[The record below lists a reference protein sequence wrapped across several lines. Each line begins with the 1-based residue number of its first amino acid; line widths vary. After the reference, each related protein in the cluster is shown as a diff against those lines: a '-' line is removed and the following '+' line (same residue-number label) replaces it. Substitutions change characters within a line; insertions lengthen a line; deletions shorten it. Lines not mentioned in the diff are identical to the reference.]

1 MNLIRSSERA
11 WWPAWPRASLRT
23 YLVAMIL
30 LGTLPSVLL
39 MSWQVFSDIKAE
51 QRQLDERLQHN
62 AENLAH
68 AVERELTA
76 SVEALAILAQ
86 DDGLQRDDV
95 AGFAA
100 SFADQPVPRASWRGV
115 FLLGPDGKPLFDT
128 AQPGAPPD
136 EELQRLA
143 QALHAQG
150 RPVVSDLLGG
160 RFEGRFST
168 AVLVPVR
175 LGGQLRYA
183 LGAWIDAGVWQ
194 RLLESSANPGEGFLS
209 LFDRQRRLIARAS
222 ENGPTG
228 VGQPLPQ
235 QAQRSV
241 ASQPTGVTRADRLGG
256 GMTYVAWQNASYG
269 WGVGVGVEAEP
280 LEARAR
286 RAVVATL
293 GTALACLTLGVV
305 LALWVAR
312 RVTQPLRQL
321 ATAGPRQPLGR
332 IVVDEITGLRDA
344 LVAAEAQESV
354 ARTRLQSKADEF
366 ETLFHSIPVGLAV
379 AHDPQC
385 RSVLHNAAMDDLL
398 GPASDACSVRMLHRG
413 RLLEPAEHPLQRAAG
428 SGQALRGLELELQ
441 FPDRPPRHV
450 IAHAAPLLDA
460 AGRPR
465 GAIGALVDISERKL
479 AEARLTHADRRLRE
493 SQHLVDLAQES
504 GHVGFFHYHVGT
516 DTASW
521 TSGHAKL
528 FGLRSKRVEGP
539 LAEWIERIHPEDRP
553 GVRHALA
560 RLLHQRA
567 ERLTLEFRVAP
578 RDGHMRWLS
587 SRVLMSYADD
597 GRPLQAIGITVDVT
611 EQKAAEQE
619 RAALVE
625 REQAA
630 RREAEAASR
639 AKDEFLAMLGHELRN
654 PLSAISS
661 AVEVLN
667 RGGANEALA
676 ANARNIIG
684 RQTRHLARL
693 MEDLLDVA
701 RVISGKVVL
710 SRQPVELS
718 ALVQRLVSTLQLTG
732 QTQQHE
738 LHLELQEVWVD
749 ADATRLEQ
757 VVNNL
762 LTNALKYTPEGRRIE
777 VRLVREDGQA
787 LLEVRDHG
795 LGIPPSLL
803 PRVFDLFVQ
812 GERTLDRRAGG
823 LGIGLTLVRRLVEL
837 HGGAVGVQSSSEG
850 STFSVRL
857 PAIETPALQ
866 PVRGGGEQRLAA
878 RQRHVLLVEDNADAM
893 SALRTLLELDGHTVS
908 TAEDGVAGLE
918 ELLRLRPEV
927 AVIDIGLP
935 GLTGYEVAKRSRGAG
950 HAGKLIALSGYG
962 QGRDVQQA
970 LRAGFDAHLV
980 KPVDPEAL
988 RKLLAEP

>member
-1 MNLIRSSERA
+1 MNPPRTLGRS
-11 WWPAWPRASLRT
+11 WWPGWPRASLRT

-39 MSWQVFSDIKAE
+39 MSWQVFSSIRAE
-51 QRQLDERLQHN
+51 QYQLDVQLQRS
-62 AENLAH
+62 AEGLAH
-68 AVERELTA
+68 GVERELTA
-76 SVEALAILAQ
+76 SMEALSILSWDDALQRGDVEA
-86 DDGLQRDDV
+86 
-95 AGFAA
+95 FAA
-100 SFADQPVPRASWRGV
+100 SFAEQPQMRAAWSGV
-115 FLLGPDGKPLFDT
+115 FLLDPDGQPLLDT
-128 AQPGAPPD
+128 AQPPARPTPW
-136 EELQRLA
+136 LRQLA
-143 QALHAQG
+143 RDTAGSG
-150 RPVVSDLLGG
+150 RPAVSDLLAA
-160 RFEGRFST
+160 RFEGRFCT

-175 LGGQLRYA
+175 VDGQVRYV
-183 LGAWIDAGVWQ
+183 LGAWMDSNVWQ
-194 RLLESSANPGEGFLS
+194 RLLENMGRPGEGFTS
-209 LFDRQRRLIARAS
+209 LFDRQRRLIARVADQ
-222 ENGPTG
+222 GPVA
-228 VGQPLPQ
+228 VGRELPP
-235 QAQRSV
+235 QALRLV
-241 ASQPTGVTRADRLGG
+241 AGSPAGVTRADRLGG
-256 GMTYVAWQNASYG
+256 GDGYVAWQPAGYG
-269 WGVGVGVEAEP
+269 WGVGVGVAAEP
-280 LEARAR
+280 LETRAR

-293 GTALACLTLGVV
+293 STALVCLLLGVAV
-305 LALWVAR
+305 ALYVAR
-312 RVTQPLRQL
+312 RVTLPLRLL

-332 IVVDEITGLRDA
+332 IVVDEITVLRDA
-344 LVAAEAQESV
+344 LVAAEAQEAV

-385 RSVLHNAAMDDLL
+385 RSVLHNAAMDALV
-398 GPASDACSVRMLHRG
+398 GGAEASDTVRMLHRG
-413 RLLEPAEHPLQRAAG
+413 HLLGREEQPLQRAAA

-493 SQHLVDLAQES
+493 SQHLVDLAQEA

-553 GVRHALA
+553 SVRHALA

-567 ERLTLEFRVAP
+567 ERLTLEFRVALE
-578 RDGHMRWLS
+578 GGQTRWLS
-587 SRVLMSYADD
+587 SRVLVTYAEDA
-597 GRPLQAIGITVDVT
+597 RPLQAIGITVDMT

-676 ANARNIIG
+676 TNARNIIG

-710 SRQPVELS
+710 SRQPLELS

-738 LHLELQEVWVD
+738 LHLQLQEGVWGD
-749 ADATRLEQ
+749 ADATRVEQ

-762 LTNALKYTPEGRRIE
+762 LSNALKYTPEGRRIE
-777 VRLVREDGQA
+777 VRLAREGSEA
-787 LLEVRDHG
+787 VLEVRDQG
-795 LGIPPSLL
+795 LGIPASLL
-803 PRVFDLFVQ
+803 PRIFDLFVQ

-837 HGGAVGVQSSSEG
+837 HGGTVGVESSSEG
-850 STFSVRL
+850 STFRVRL
-857 PAIETPALQ
+857 PAIEPPALH
-866 PVRGGGEQRLAA
+866 PVRETRLASQP
-878 RQRHVLLVEDNADAM
+878 RQVLLVEDNADAM
-893 SALRTLLELDGHTVS
+893 SALRSLLELDGHTVS
-908 TAEDGVAGLE
+908 TAVDGVAGLA

-927 AVIDIGLP
+927 AIIDIGLP
-935 GLTGYEVAKRSRGAG
+935 GLTGYEVAKRSRAAG
-950 HAGKLIALSGYG
+950 HGGKLIALSGYG

-980 KPVDPEAL
+980 KPVDPETL
-988 RKLLAEP
+988 RRLLAEP

>member
-1 MNLIRSSERA
+1 
-11 WWPAWPRASLRT
+11 LRT

-39 MSWQVFSDIKAE
+39 MSWQVFSAIKAE
-51 QRQLDERLQHN
+51 QRELDVQLQRS
-62 AENLAH
+62 AEGLAH

-76 SVEALAILAQ
+76 SVEALSILAW
-86 DDGLQRDDV
+86 DDALQRDDV
-95 AGFAA
+95 ATFST
-100 SFADQPVPRASWRGV
+100 SFADQPQSRAAWSGV
-115 FLLGPDGKPLFDT
+115 FLLDLDGRPLLDT
-128 AQPGAPPD
+128 AQPQAPPPPW
-136 EELQRLA
+136 LQPLA
-143 QALHAQG
+143 QAVASTG
-150 RPVVSDLLGG
+150 RPVVSELHSG
-160 RFEGRFST
+160 RFEGRHTT

-175 LGGQLRYA
+175 LDGRIRYA
-183 LGAWIDAGVWQ
+183 LGAWMDAGVWQ
-194 RLLESSANPGEGFLS
+194 QLLEGTGKPDGGFMS
-209 LFDRQRRLIARAS
+209 LFDSKRRLIARAAD
-222 ENGPTG
+222 NGPAAA
-228 VGQPLPQ
+228 VGRELPP
-235 QAQRSV
+235 QALRLV
-241 ASQPTGVTRADRLGG
+241 ASSPAGVTRADRLGG
-256 GMTYVAWQNASYG
+256 GDVYVAWQPAGYG
-269 WGVGVGVEAEP
+269 WGVGVGVETEP

-286 RAVVATL
+286 RAVLATL
-293 GTALACLTLGVV
+293 GTALACLMLGVG

-312 RVTQPLRQL
+312 RVTLPLRLL

-332 IVVDEITGLRDA
+332 IVVNEITMLRDA
-344 LVAAEAQESV
+344 LVAAEAQEAV

-385 RSVLHNAAMDDLL
+385 RSVLHNAAMDALV
-398 GPASDACSVRMLHRG
+398 GPADTREGVRMLHRG
-413 RLLEPAEHPLQRAAG
+413 HRLEREEQPLQRAAA

-441 FPDRPPRHV
+441 FPNRPPRHV

-465 GAIGALVDISERKL
+465 GAIGALVDISDRKL

-493 SQHLVDLAQES
+493 SQHLVDLAQEA

-539 LAEWIERIHPEDRP
+539 LSEWIERIHPEDRP
-553 GVRHALA
+553 GVRQALA
-560 RLLHQRA
+560 RLLRQRA
-567 ERLTLEFRVAP
+567 ERLTLEFRVALP
-578 RDGHMRWLS
+578 QGHTRWLS
-587 SRVLMSYADD
+587 SRVLVTYAEDA
-597 GRPLQAIGITVDVT
+597 RPLQAIGITVDMT
-611 EQKAAEQE
+611 EQMAAERE

-667 RGGANEALA
+667 RGGADQALA
-676 ANARNIIG
+676 SSARNIIG

-710 SRQPVELS
+710 SRQPLELS

-732 QTQQHE
+732 QLQQHD
-738 LHLELQEVWVD
+738 LQLQLQEGVWVD
-749 ADATRLEQ
+749 ADATRIEQ

-777 VRLVREDGQA
+777 VHVTREGGQA
-787 LLEVRDHG
+787 LLQVRDNG
-795 LGIPPSLL
+795 LGIPPALL
-803 PRVFDLFVQ
+803 PRIFDLFVQ

-837 HGGAVGVQSSSEG
+837 HDGTVGVESSSQG
-850 STFSVRL
+850 STFSMRL
-857 PAIETPALQ
+857 PAMEPPALQ
-866 PVRGGGEQRLAA
+866 PVREQRSAA
-878 RQRHVLLVEDNADAM
+878 RQRQVLLVEDNADAM
-893 SALRTLLELDGHTVS
+893 SALRSLLELDGHTVS
-908 TAEDGVAGLE
+908 TAADGVSGLE
-918 ELLRLRPEV
+918 QLLQMRPEV

-935 GLTGYEVAKRSRGAG
+935 GLTGYEVAKRSRAAG

-988 RKLLAEP
+988 RRLLAEP

>member
-1 MNLIRSSERA
+1 MKLMRA
-11 WWPAWPRASLRT
+11 SGSGWWPAWPRASLRT

-39 MSWQVFSDIKAE
+39 MSWQVFSDIKAK
-51 QRQLDERLQHN
+51 QRELDAQLQRS
-62 AENLAH
+62 AESLARGI
-68 AVERELTA
+68 ERELTA
-76 SVEALAILAQ
+76 NVEALSILAG
-86 DDGLQRDDV
+86 DDALQRDDV
-95 AGFAA
+95 PAFAA
-100 SFADQPVPRASWRGV
+100 SFADQPPVRAGWGGV
-115 FLLGPDGKPLFDT
+115 FLLRPDGQPLFDT
-128 AQPGAPPD
+128 VHPGAPPPPG
-136 EELQRLA
+136 LKLLA
-143 QALHAQG
+143 QAVHASG
-150 RPVVSDLLGG
+150 RPVVSDLLDGPAG
-160 RFEGRFST
+160 DRFGT

-175 LGGQLRYA
+175 IDGQVRYA
-183 LGAWIDAGVWQ
+183 LGAWLDAGMWQ
-194 RLLESSANPGEGFLS
+194 RLLEGAGQPSEGFLS
-209 LFDRQRRLIARAS
+209 LYDRQRRLIARAA
-222 ENGPTG
+222 ENGPAAA
-228 VGQPLPQ
+228 VGQSLPPE
-235 QAQRSV
+235 AVRWVDGS
-241 ASQPTGVTRADRLGG
+241 AAGVKRGERLGG
-256 GMTYVAWQNASYG
+256 GSTFVAWQNAGYG

-286 RAVVATL
+286 RAVLATL
-293 GTALACLTLGVV
+293 ATATACLMLGVA

-321 ATAGPRQPLGR
+321 ATAGPRQPLGA
-332 IVVDEITGLRDA
+332 IVVNEITVLRDA
-344 LVAAEAQESV
+344 LVAAEAQEAV

-366 ETLFHSIPVGLAV
+366 ETLFHSIPVGLMV

-385 RSVLHNAAMDDLL
+385 RSVLHNAAMDTLA
-398 GPASDACSVRMLHRG
+398 GPANAAGQVRVLHRG
-413 RLLEPAEHPLQRAAG
+413 RLLEPAEQPLHRAAA
-428 SGQALRGLELELQ
+428 SGQAVRGLELELQ

-493 SQHLVDLAQES
+493 SQHLVDLAQEA

-553 GVRHALA
+553 GVRQALA
-560 RLLHQRA
+560 RLLRQRA

-578 RDGHMRWLS
+578 RDGHTRWLS
-587 SRVLMSYADD
+587 SRVLMSYAED
-597 GRPLQAIGITVDVT
+597 GRPLQAIGITVDMT

-710 SRQPVELS
+710 SRQPLELS
-718 ALVQRLVSTLQLTG
+718 ALVQRLVGTLQLTG
-732 QTQQHE
+732 QTQQHDVQLA
-738 LHLELQEVWVD
+738 LHEVWVD
-749 ADATRLEQ
+749 ADATRIEQ

-777 VRLVREDGQA
+777 LRLSREDGQV
-787 LLEVRDHG
+787 LLEVRDQG
-795 LGIPPSLL
+795 LGIPPALL

-823 LGIGLTLVRRLVEL
+823 LGIGLTLVRRLVEM
-837 HGGAVGVQSSSEG
+837 HGGTVGVRSSSEG

-857 PAIETPALQ
+857 PAIEPPALTLQ
-866 PVRGGGEQRLAA
+866 PAREQRLAA

-893 SALRTLLELDGHTVS
+893 SALRSLLELDGHTVS
-908 TAEDGVAGLE
+908 TATDGVAGLA

-935 GLTGYEVAKRSRGAG
+935 GLTGYEVAKRSRAGG
-950 HAGKLIALSGYG
+950 HAGRLIALSGYG

>member
-1 MNLIRSSERA
+1 MKPNHSAGRT

-51 QRQLDERLQHN
+51 QRQLDEQLQRS
-62 AENLAH
+62 AESLAH
-68 AVERELTA
+68 SVERELTA
-76 SVEALAILAQ
+76 SVEALSILAW
-86 DDGLQRDDV
+86 DDALQRDDV
-95 AGFAA
+95 TTFAA
-100 SFADQPVPRASWRGV
+100 AFADQPAPRATWSGV
-115 FLLGPDGKPLFDT
+115 FLLGADGQPLFDT
-128 AQPGAPPD
+128 AQPGAPPAPG
-136 EELQRLA
+136 LQPLA
-143 QALHAQG
+143 QEVTAQG
-150 RPVVSDLLGG
+150 RPLVSDLLAG

-175 LGGQLRYA
+175 LGGRVRYA

-194 RLLESSANPGEGFLS
+194 RLLESTGKPEAGFMS
-209 LFDRQRRLIARAS
+209 LFDHQRRLIARAADK
-222 ENGPTG
+222 GPVG
-228 VGQPLPQ
+228 VGQPLPP
-235 QAQRSV
+235 QAQRTV
-241 ASQPTGVTRADRLGG
+241 AEQASGVMRADRLGG
-256 GMTYVAWQNASYG
+256 GMTYVAWQNAGYG

-286 RAVVATL
+286 RAVLSTL
-293 GTALACLTLGVV
+293 GTALGCLMLGVT

-312 RVTQPLRQL
+312 RVTLPLRLL

-332 IVVDEITGLRDA
+332 IVVNEITGLRDA

-385 RSVLHNAAMDDLL
+385 RSVLHNAAMDALL
-398 GPASDACSVRMLHRG
+398 GPASAAAGVRMLHRG
-413 RLLEPAEHPLQRAAG
+413 HLLEPAEQPLQRAATD
-428 SGQALRGLELELQ
+428 GQAVRGLELELQ

-465 GAIGALVDISERKL
+465 GAIGALVDISDRKL

-493 SQHLVDLAQES
+493 SQHLVDLAQEA

-539 LAEWIERIHPEDRP
+539 LAEWIERIHPEDRA
-553 GVRHALA
+553 GVRQALA
-560 RLLHQRA
+560 RLLRQRA
-567 ERLTLEFRVAP
+567 ERLTLEFRVASH
-578 RDGHMRWLS
+578 DGQTRWLS
-587 SRVLMSYADD
+587 SRVLMSYAED
-597 GRPLQAIGITVDVT
+597 GRALQAIGITVDMT

-619 RAALVE
+619 RAALVD
-625 REQAA
+625 RAQAA

-667 RGGANEALA
+667 RGGADEALA
-676 ANARNIIG
+676 TNARNIIG

-710 SRQPVELS
+710 SRQPLELS
-718 ALVQRLVSTLQLTG
+718 ALVQRLLSTLQLTG

-738 LHLELQEVWVD
+738 LQLDLHEVWVD
-749 ADATRLEQ
+749 ADATRIEQ

-777 VRLVREDGQA
+777 VRLAREGGQA

-795 LGIPPSLL
+795 LGIPASLL
-803 PRVFDLFVQ
+803 PRIFDLFVQ

-837 HGGAVGVQSSSEG
+837 HGGTVGVHSSSEG

-857 PAIETPALQ
+857 PAIEPPALQ
-866 PVRGGGEQRLAA
+866 PVREQRLAA

-893 SALRTLLELDGHTVS
+893 SALRSLLELDGHTVS
-908 TAEDGVAGLE
+908 TAEDGVAGLS

-935 GLTGYEVAKRSRGAG
+935 GLTGYEVAKRSRAAG

-980 KPVDPEAL
+980 KPVDPEML
-988 RKLLAEP
+988 RKLLAQP

>member
-1 MNLIRSSERA
+1 MKLDRASRSG
-11 WWPAWPRASLRT
+11 WGPGWPRASLRT

-39 MSWQVFSDIKAE
+39 MSWQVFTDIKAG
-51 QRQLDERLQHN
+51 QRELDAQLQRS
-62 AENLAH
+62 AEALARG
-68 AVERELTA
+68 VERELTA
-76 SVEALAILAQ
+76 SVEALNILAG
-86 DDGLQRDDV
+86 DGALQRDD
-95 AGFAA
+95 AAAFAA
-100 SFADQPVPRASWRGV
+100 SFTDQPQQRASWSGV
-115 FLLGPDGKPLFDT
+115 FLLGADGQPLFDT
-128 AQPGAPPD
+128 GAARAPPGAA
-136 EELQRLA
+136 LQPLA
-143 QALHAQG
+143 
-150 RPVVSDLLGG
+150 RPLLGGARVAVSDLIAGPG
-160 RFEGRFST
+160 AQAYSS

-175 LGGQLRYA
+175 VQGEVRYA

-194 RLLESSANPGEGFLS
+194 RLLEGAGRPEGGFLS
-209 LFDRQRRLIARAS
+209 LFDGQRRLIARAADT
-222 ENGPTG
+222 GPAGAGELLPESARQFVRDNPAG
-228 VGQPLPQ
+228 VM
-235 QAQRSV
+235 RNE
-241 ASQPTGVTRADRLGG
+241 RLGG
-256 GMTYVAWQNASYG
+256 GDTYVAWQPAGYG
-269 WGVGVGVEAEP
+269 WGVAVGVEAEP
-280 LEARAR
+280 LDARAS

-293 GTALACLTLGVV
+293 GTALGCLMLGVA

-312 RVTQPLRQL
+312 RVTLPLRRL
-321 ATAGPRQPLGR
+321 ATAGPRQPMGR
-332 IVVDEITGLRDA
+332 IVVDEITVLRDA
-344 LVAAEAQESV
+344 LVAAEAQEAV

-385 RSVLHNAAMDDLL
+385 RSVLHNAAMDALL
-398 GPASDACSVRMLHRG
+398 GPAAPAQEVRMLHRG
-413 RLLEPAEHPLQRAAG
+413 HLLEAGEQPLQRAAA
-428 SGQALRGLELELQ
+428 SGQAVRGLELELQ
-441 FPDRPPRHV
+441 FPDRAPRHV

-493 SQHLVDLAQES
+493 SQHLVDLAQEA

-539 LAEWIERIHPEDRP
+539 LSEWIERIHAEDRH
-553 GVRHALA
+553 GVRQALA
-560 RLLHQRA
+560 RLLRQRA
-567 ERLTLEFRVAP
+567 QRLTLEFRVALAE
-578 RDGHMRWLS
+578 GEVRWLS
-587 SRVLMSYADD
+587 TRIVMTYADD
-597 GRPLQAIGITVDVT
+597 GRPLQAIGITVDMT
-611 EQKAAEQE
+611 EQQVAERE

-667 RGGANEALA
+667 RGGTDEKLA
-676 ANARNIIG
+676 VNARNIIG

-732 QTQQHE
+732 QLAQHE
-738 LHLELQEVWVD
+738 VRLDLHEVWVD
-749 ADATRLEQ
+749 ADATRIEQ

-762 LTNALKYTPEGRRIE
+762 LTNAVKYTPEGRAIE
-777 VRLVREDGQA
+777 LRVARQGDAA
-787 LLEVRDHG
+787 LLEVQDHG
-795 LGIPPSLL
+795 LGIPAALL
-803 PRVFDLFVQ
+803 PRIFDLFVQ

-837 HGGAVGVQSSSEG
+837 HGGTVGVESSSAG
-850 STFSVRL
+850 STFGVRL
-857 PAIETPALQ
+857 PAIEPPALQ
-866 PVRGGGEQRLAA
+866 PVRQTRAAA
-878 RQRHVLLVEDNADAM
+878 RRRHVLLVEDNADAM
-893 SALRTLLELDGHTVS
+893 SALSSLLELDGHTVT
-908 TAEDGVAGLE
+908 TAVDGVAGLA
-918 ELLRLRPEV
+918 ELVKSRPEV

-935 GLTGYEVAKRSRGAG
+935 GLTGYEVAKRSRAAG

-988 RKLLAEP
+988 RQLLAEP